1 MTVDEHMT
9 VRKSSMPLVWLV
21 RAYQRLVSPS
31 LGVNCRF
38 VPTCS
43 SYAIGALQ
51 QHGIVRGT
59 WMTVKRVGRC
69 NPLVPGGY
77 DPVPTIQER

>member
-1 MTVDEHMT
+1 
-9 VRKSSMPLVWLV
+9 MPLVWLV
-21 RAYQRLVSPS
+21 RGYQKLVSPS
-31 LGVNCRF
+31 LGANCRF

-43 SYAIGALQ
+43 SYAVEALQ
-51 QHGIVRGT
+51 RHGAFRGT
-59 WMTVKRVGRC
+59 LMSIKRVGRC